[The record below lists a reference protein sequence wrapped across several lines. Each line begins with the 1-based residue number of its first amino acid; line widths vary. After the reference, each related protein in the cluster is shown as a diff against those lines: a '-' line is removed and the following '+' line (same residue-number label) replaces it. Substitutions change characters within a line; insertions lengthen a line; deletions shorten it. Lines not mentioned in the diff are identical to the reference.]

1 MKGDI
6 SRETF
11 DATRHYSGVRM
22 QQGRVQTDADW
33 NEQEALQRRRTQI
46 EARDVIGRC
55 GAPEDNAGFA
65 ISIASGALKIGAG
78 RFYVDGILCENET
91 DGLAYEAQVDLPAA
105 ASWVDQLA
113 KLKSTAALAYLDV
126 WERHITPLDDPL
138 LREVALGGP
147 DTATRVK
154 TVWQVRV
161 LPLAIAA
168 GDPAQVKDLQAQRAD
183 GQKKLDAMKAAGASP
198 GDIAKLQSELD
209 AIDAKIAS
217 LSGALPTCGGSFKEW
232 DDLVADPDRWL
243 NARTQPPAPVS
254 GPCVVP
260 PTSGYRRLE
269 NQLYRVEVHT
279 PGAAGT
285 ATFKWSRDNGSVV
298 TAIEK
303 ISGKDITVHDLG
315 PDDVL
320 GFASGQWV
328 ELIDDRSELNGLP
341 GQLAQ
346 IDAVSSSLRR
356 ITLKAAATPLST
368 GADGVDVTLHPK
380 LRRWDQSGA
389 TAAATGVATTGAF
402 LPLEDGVE
410 VQFTGGAFRTG
421 DYWVIPARTATGEI
435 EWPPFA
441 IPNTTPVPQ
450 LPRGIVHHF
459 CRLALLTLS
468 TDGKTWRVSDD
479 CRNLFPPLN
488 RPCCTND
495 ALHVVST
502 NWSNDDLF
510 AAASFTKDGLRIRLD
525 FAPDPLSLTTDT
537 VQVAIESVFQD
548 SIGFARVYLEGI
560 VARDPNDDHVIV
572 WKPPTT
578 KTSTT
583 GTTTTGTSTPGTT
596 TTTGPLA
603 PVGTG
608 LNIGTSLLAGNLA
621 INTLTP
627 NSRKVSDTVVAKKTT
642 AKKTA
647 STAKKA
653 ASSSRN
659 LDTKASSNAR
669 IAPSGE
675 IRIRVA
681 LKGHLIW
688 SDPKTSAKRVFLDGQ
703 AFGQPDLRADGKNPR
718 IAYAFPTGSHVR
730 ASDFES
736 WFFIGGKA
744 QPAPLQATIVR
755 FLNANFANSS
765 TGDVKQPVPA
775 TQTVGF
781 KAAEQIHGLDIV
793 FNRNVQAASIV
804 PTAPSIILDQ
814 DFNGV
819 RRRLSIDLQLTGNT
833 VRVVLR
839 DPPFLNPGKYFL
851 TCFGTLAAAA
861 PASVTGIIK
870 AADDQ
875 TALDGDYDN
884 QPGGNL
890 VLPFTAA

>member
-78 RFYVDGILCENET
+78 RYYADGILCENET
-91 DGLAYEAQVDLPAA
+91 DGLAYETQADFPSPI
-105 ASWVDQLA
+105 SWADQLA
-113 KLKSTAALAYLDV
+113 KLKSTAAIAYLDV

-161 LPLAIAA
+161 LPLATVAA
-168 GDPAQVKDLQAQRAD
+168 DPAQIKDLQAKRAD
-183 GQKKLDAMKAAGASP
+183 GQKKLDAMKAAGSSAA
-198 GDIAKLQSELD
+198 DIAKLQAELD
-209 AIDAKIAS
+209 AIDATITS
-217 LSGALPTCGGSFKEW
+217 LSGVAPTCGGSFKEW
-232 DDLVADPDRWL
+232 DDLVTDPDRRL

-279 PGAAGT
+279 PGAPGT

-315 PDDVL
+315 SDNVL

-328 ELIDDRSELNGLP
+328 ELIDDRAELNGLP

-356 ITLKAAATPLST
+356 ITLKVAPTPLST
-368 GADGVDVTLHPK
+368 SADGVDITLHPK
-380 LRRWDQSGA
+380 LRRWDQSGVTA
-389 TAAATGVATTGAF
+389 TATGVATTGAF

-441 IPNTTPVPQ
+441 IPNTAPAPQ
-450 LPRGIVHHF
+450 LSRGIAHHF
-459 CRLALLTLS
+459 CRLALLTLGA
-468 TDGKTWRVSDD
+468 DGKTWTVSDD

-510 AAASFTKDGLRIRLD
+510 AAASFTRDGLRIRLD

-537 VQVAIESVFQD
+537 VQVAIESLFQG
-548 SIGFARVYLEGI
+548 SIGFARVYIEGI
-560 VARDPNDDHVIV
+560 VTRDPNDDHVIV

-578 KTSTT
+578 NTTTT
-583 GTTTTGTSTPGTT
+583 GTTTTGTT
-596 TTTGPLA
+596 TTTGGLSA
-603 PVGTG
+603 VGTG
-608 LNIGTSLLAGNLA
+608 LNIGSSLFTGSLATT
-621 INTLTP
+621 ILTP
-627 NSRKVSDTVVAKKTT
+627 NSRKGSDTVVVKKTT

-647 STAKKA
+647 STAKKTVSTA
-653 ASSSRN
+653 RK
-659 LDTKASSNAR
+659 LDPGASSNAR
-669 IAPSGE
+669 IASSGE
-675 IRIRVA
+675 IRLRVT

-688 SDPKTSAKRVFLDGQ
+688 SDPKASAKRVFLDGQ
-703 AFGQPDLRADGKNPR
+703 AFGQPDLRADKKNPR

-744 QPAPLQATIVR
+744 QPAPLQVTTVR
-755 FLNANFANSS
+755 FLNPNFANSS
-765 TGDVKQPVPA
+765 AGDIKPPVLA

-781 KAAEQIHGLDIV
+781 KAAEQIRAIDV
-793 FNRNVQAASIV
+793 TFNRNVQVASV
-804 PTAPSIILDQ
+804 GANAPSIIVEQ
-814 DFNGV
+814 QGPAA
-819 RRRLSIDLQLTGNT
+819 RIRLTVDLQVSANV
-833 VRVVLR
+833 VRIVLR
-839 DPPFLNPGKYFL
+839 DPAIFAPGKYFL
-851 TCFGTLAAAA
+851 TCFGTTPVGA
-861 PASVTGIIK
+861 VIFVK
-870 AADDQ
+870 ADDDQ